1 METREAEGGREMVLE
16 VAAEIERLRGE
27 IDKAV
32 DARDMNKAGRLSRRS
47 IWAEVNNRI
56 PDREIQPNESY
67 RQKEG

>member
-1 METREAEGGREMVLE
+1 MKLE

-32 DARDMNKAGRLSRRS
+32 LARDMNKAGYLSRRS
-47 IWAEVNNRI
+47 IWTEVNNRI

-67 RQKEG
+67 RQKEGGR